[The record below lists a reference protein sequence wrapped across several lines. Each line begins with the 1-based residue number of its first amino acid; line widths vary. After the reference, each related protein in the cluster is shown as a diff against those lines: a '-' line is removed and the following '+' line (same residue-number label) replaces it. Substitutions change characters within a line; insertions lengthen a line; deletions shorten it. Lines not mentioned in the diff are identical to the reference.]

1 MNDTRYPWA
10 SPGRLVLI
18 GSLCLNLALGG
29 YLASQLLRPQER
41 PLTAMPPPRVL
52 GLLARQLPPR
62 DAEVLQEA
70 YRGKREQI
78 VAARAVFELSVAKVL
93 ELLAEPELD
102 VPALR
107 AALEDART
115 KRMRQNDPLVEAFF
129 QALEKMSFQTRRDLV
144 GRFRDQ

>member
-1 MNDTRYPWA
+1 MNEPRYPWA
-10 SPGRLVLI
+10 LPGRLVLI

-29 YLASQLLRPQER
+29 YVASQLLRQPER
-41 PLTAMPPPRVL
+41 PFTAMPPPRVL
-52 GLLARQLPPR
+52 SLLAGRLPEK
-62 DAEVLQEA
+62 DADVLREA
-70 YRGKREQI
+70 YRNKREQI
-78 VAARAVFELSVAKVL
+78 VAARAVFELSVSKVL
-93 ELLAEPELD
+93 GLLAEPELY

-129 QALEKMSFQTRRDLV
+129 QALEKMSYQTRRDLV

>member
-41 PLTAMPPPRVL
+41 PTAMPPPRVL